1 LSIDGSRDAFWGL
14 VALLQSIKLDTLE
27 QDGIRFRR
35 VSYRNPSEVF
45 YALPDQTM
53 RAALPRLPSGTL
65 FGSHVTN
72 TGSEPID
79 AMQVLADLSVE
90 GNLTAQ
96 AQVNWVWQV
105 LLGEPLVP
113 TLGLSPDEGLEERTE
128 LKAFLAQQWKA
139 HGGDLRKLVAWIACS
154 DAFQR
159 SAETHTASEYAV
171 ATQQTIQHWLLQERL
186 FATFATWDRELHDE
200 PQPSLEVVADWLQRS
215 PRLPQ
220 GMLAQS
226 PTPDANNNRG
236 EADSVLSRTQFR
248 FITEVRHLPKKAD
261 ELVDRCLKQGMSWNL
276 ARDHAFY
283 AGNTIVPNG
292 RERITAD
299 EIYERCGS
307 DTRLAM
313 RHIVCIGL
321 GGQ

>member
-1 LSIDGSRDAFWGL
+1 
-14 VALLQSIKLDTLE
+14 
-27 QDGIRFRR
+27 
-35 VSYRNPSEVF
+35 
-45 YALPDQTM
+45 
-53 RAALPRLPSGTL
+53 
-65 FGSHVTN
+65 
-72 TGSEPID
+72 
-79 AMQVLADLSVE
+79 
-90 GNLTAQ
+90 
-96 AQVNWVWQV
+96 
-105 LLGEPLVP
+105 LVP
-113 TLGLSPDEGLEERTE
+113 ALGLSPEEGWEERTE

-171 ATQQTIQHWLLQERL
+171 ATQQTLRHWLLQERL
-186 FATFATWDRELHDE
+186 FATFGTWDREYHDE
-200 PQPSLEVVADWLQRS
+200 PKPSLEFVAGWLQRS

-226 PTPDANNNRG
+226 PPLAAGNHRG
-236 EADSVLSRTQFR
+236 ESDPMLSPTQLR
-248 FITEVRHLPKKAD
+248 FITEVQHLPKKAD
-261 ELVDRCLKQGMSWNL
+261 ELIDRCLKHGMSWSL

-283 AGNTIVPNG
+283 AGNKINLSG
-292 RERITAD
+292 RERATAD

-321 GGQ
+321 GGE